1 MGRELRR
8 KEAKKSGKNLKE
20 ETVSQQTNWK
30 KIVLTIG
37 VVLLVLVI
45 LYFILAIFVTKD
57 MDSSSESGNDT
68 TVDSASNVANPILA
82 NAIFKQSEEVYYVYC
97 YDFSDSDPNVG
108 NTISSNLVDEKVYRV
123 NTSDSMNSK
132 YVSDN
137 GNKNASKLE
146 DLSIAKNTLIRI
158 ENDEITLYLNGSNE
172 ILSYYNE

>member
-45 LYFILAIFVTKD
+45 LYFIFYI
-57 MDSSSESGNDT
+57 NDT